1 MLRLFT
7 GIPFFNHPDLVAGQ
21 SSLKEILTTSRIKW
35 VDPQNFHLTLKFLGD
50 VESHYLNSLRI
61 ILRTLGENSP
71 TMDLEIDTPGYF
83 GSARQP
89 RILWYGLTAND
100 ALLNMQKKMDT
111 ELEQL
116 GFKAEEKPFH
126 AHITL
131 GRVKQ
136 VNEVQAMHTYLETF
150 RKKDCVLIHVGGF
163 TLFRSDLKPQ
173 GPVYTAIEE
182 FTFGR

>member
-7 GIPFFNHPDLVAGQ
+7 GIPFFNHPDLETQ
-21 SSLKEILTTSRIKW
+21 QLSLKKILKTSRINW

-50 VESHYLNSLRI
+50 VEPHYLNSLHL
-61 ILRTLGENSP
+61 ILRSLAENFP
-71 TMDLEIDTPGYF
+71 TIELKTGSPGYF

-89 RILWYGLTAND
+89 RVLWSGLIANNSLRD
-100 ALLNMQKKMDT
+100 LQQKMNT

-116 GFKAEEKPFH
+116 GFPAGEKSFH
-126 AHITL
+126 AHVTL

-136 VNEVQAMHTYLETF
+136 INEIQALHEFLEKFKRKDSEVMHI
-150 RKKDCVLIHVGGF
+150 RGF
-163 TLFRSDLKPQ
+163 TLFRSDLKAG
-173 GPVYTAIEE
+173 GPVYTPVEA